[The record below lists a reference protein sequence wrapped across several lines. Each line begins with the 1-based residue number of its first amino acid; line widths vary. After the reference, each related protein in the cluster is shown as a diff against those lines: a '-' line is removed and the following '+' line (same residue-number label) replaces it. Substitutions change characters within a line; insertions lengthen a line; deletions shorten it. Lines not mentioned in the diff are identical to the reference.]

1 MDAYHAFHQ
10 LAVAVAPGMLYL
22 VKIPKTEVAEVGAGG
37 TVAHLHFPWSLLQA
51 RAQWRVASSE

>member
-1 MDAYHAFHQ
+1 
-10 LAVAVAPGMLYL
+10 MLYL

-51 RAQWRVASSE
+51 RAQWRVAFSE